1 MTAIFP
7 RYFVPFLLLP
17 LCLAGGAAASAGDV
31 SPGPEW
37 AKEFQNP
44 PNLFRPLQIIH
55 GFDNLVA
62 SRYPGHTLE
71 KEFLS
76 GLLQKAGQGGSS
88 SQPDLKDALR
98 EALRELAGAGLGGV
112 VCNVSFHDYLRD
124 ENQLKFFAL
133 ALEACRELGLRA
145 WIYDEEGYPSA
156 AAGGLVLEKNPAF
169 EAQELILTPAGDKPY
184 TIRPSYEGTHAC
196 NNFYMARRYPNLLD
210 PEATRTFVEVTH
222 NAYALVCQ
230 ADFGNMIEAFFT
242 DEPSLMACNLGM
254 LPESVRKNVRV
265 RDPLDPQIHREP
277 AVPWVRDL
285 PELFQKKYGYDL
297 LPKLP
302 SLFSGDNQ
310 SDKAVR
316 RDFWSLIADLVEQRF
331 FGTLEDWCGKRA
343 IASSGHILWEESLLY
358 HPALNGN
365 PLRNLQRMHI
375 PGIDVLSSNPS
386 QAFGGYAIT
395 TALAASAAR
404 LNGTRRVMSETSD
417 HSEQMSGR
425 SASLDEMRATA
436 AWQFAQ
442 GVTDLTLY
450 YGRNRAG
457 DEYKQY
463 GDFVGRLGA
472 LLTPARR
479 EARVALYYPVTDL
492 WAEYKPEAEPLSLD
506 RQSDVMKK
514 IVRAFPE
521 ICAQLTRAGIAFVL
535 VDPNHV
541 AQASIQGKQL
551 KIQNGVFD
559 ALLIPAVG
567 EIPADARTVMKRFQ
581 NAGGVLADSAK
592 AGWIDALKP
601 YQAAEV
607 KTETPGGL
615 WARFERDGETVLLF
629 VNTADT
635 AWNGTVDLPAGKGVR
650 RWNFA
655 EGIVQEVPAESLATG
670 SLKVTLRP
678 YESLALSWSE

>member
-1 MTAIFP
+1 MATH
-7 RYFVPFLLLP
+7 FLRLSWPLILTLLG
-17 LCLAGGAAASAGDV
+17 LAGGITAAAGDA
-31 SPGPEW
+31 SSGPEW
-37 AKEFQNP
+37 EKDFQNP
-44 PNLFRPLQIIH
+44 PNLYRPLQIIH

-62 SRYPGHTLE
+62 ARYPGHRLE
-71 KEFLS
+71 KEFLQD
-76 GLLQKAGQGGSS
+76 LLLKAGQGGDA

-98 EALRELAGAGLGGV
+98 EALRDLAGSGLGGV
-112 VCNVSFHDYLRD
+112 VCNVSFSDYLRD
-124 ENQLKFFAL
+124 ENQRKFFAL
-133 ALEACRELGLRA
+133 ALEVCRERGLRV

-156 AAGGLVLEKNPAF
+156 AAGGLVLERNPTF
-169 EAQELILTPAGDKPY
+169 EAQELILTPGEDKPY

-222 NAYALVCQ
+222 DVYARVSQAY
-230 ADFGNMIEAFFT
+230 FGNMIEAFFT

-254 LPESVRKNVRV
+254 LPENVRKNVRIK
-265 RDPLDPQIHREP
+265 DPLDPQVKRRP

-285 PELFQKKYGYDL
+285 PERFQEKYGYDL

-302 SLFSGDNQ
+302 SLFSGDSQ
-310 SDKAVR
+310 ADKTTR
-316 RDFWSLIADLVEQRF
+316 RDFWALIAELVEKRF
-331 FGTLEDWCGKRA
+331 FGRLEEWCQKHGL
-343 IASSGHILWEESLLY
+343 ASSGHILWEESLLY

-375 PGIDVLSSNPS
+375 PGIDVLSSSPA

-417 HSEQMSGR
+417 HSEQMNKR

-450 YGRNRAG
+450 YGRHRPG

-479 EARVALYYPVTDL
+479 VAQVALYYPVTDL

-506 RQSDVMKK
+506 RQSETMKK

-521 ICAQLTRAGIAFVL
+521 ICTQLTRAGIAFVL
-535 VDPNHV
+535 VDPEHV
-541 AQASIQGKQL
+541 AQAAVQGKQL
-551 KIQNGVFD
+551 MIQNGVFD

-567 EIPADARTVMKRFQ
+567 EIPDAARTVMERFKA
-581 NAGGVLADSAK
+581 AGGVVVDSAK
-592 AGWIDALKP
+592 SGWLETLKP
-601 YQAAEV
+601 FQAAEV
-607 KTETPGGL
+607 KTEMPGGL
-615 WARFERDGETVLLF
+615 WARFDREGETILLF

-635 AWNGTVDLPAGKGVR
+635 AWNGAVRLTAGKEIR

-655 EGIVQEVPAESLATG
+655 DG
-670 SLKVTLRP
+670 SLQDIPKENVENGVYHLPLKP
-678 YESLALSWSE
+678 YESVALSWRR

>member
-1 MTAIFP
+1 MTAIIP
-7 RYFVPFLLLP
+7 RIFVPLLLP
-17 LCLAGGAAASAGDV
+17 LCLAGGLVFAAEEA

-37 AKEFQNP
+37 EKEFQNP
-44 PNLFRPLQIIH
+44 PNLYRPLQIIH

-62 SRYPGHTLE
+62 ARYPGHTLE

-76 GLLQKAGQGGSS
+76 ELLQKAGQGGSS

-98 EALRELAGAGLGGV
+98 EALRDLAGSGLGGV
-112 VCNVSFHDYLRD
+112 VCNVAFSDYLHD

-133 ALEACRELGLRA
+133 ALEICRELGLRV

-169 EAQELILTPAGDKPY
+169 EAQELILTPGEDKPY

-210 PEATRTFVEVTH
+210 PEAMRTFVEVTH
-222 NAYALVCQ
+222 DAYARVCQ
-230 ADFGNMIEAFFT
+230 AYFGNLVEAFFT

-254 LPESVRKNVRV
+254 LPESVRKNVRIM
-265 RDPLDPQIHREP
+265 DPLDPQVKRLP
-277 AVPWVRDL
+277 AVPWVNGLPDL
-285 PELFQKKYGYDL
+285 FKKKYGYDL
-297 LPKLP
+297 LPKVA
-302 SLFSGDNQ
+302 SLFSGD
-310 SDKAVR
+310 SPADKTTR
-316 RDFWSLIADLVEQRF
+316 RDFWALTADLVEQRF
-331 FGTLEDWCGKRA
+331 FGLLEEWCQRHGV
-343 IASSGHILWEESLLY
+343 ASSGHILWEESLLY

-365 PLRNLQRMHI
+365 PLRNLQRMQI

-417 HSEQMSGR
+417 HSEQMNKR

-450 YGRNRAG
+450 YGRNRPG

-463 GDFVGRLGA
+463 ADFVGRLGA

-479 EARVALYYPVTDL
+479 AARVALYYPVTDL

-506 RQSDVMKK
+506 RQSETMQK

-541 AQASIQGKQL
+541 AQASIQGRQL

-567 EIPADARTVMKRFQ
+567 EIPADARTVMERFK
-581 NAGGVLADSAK
+581 NAGGAVVDTTGG
-592 AGWIDALKP
+592 GWLEALKP
-601 YQAAEV
+601 YPAAEV

-615 WARFERDGETVLLF
+615 WARFERGGEAILLF
-629 VNTADT
+629 VNTAASD
-635 AWNGTVDLPAGKGVR
+635 WNGMVSLPAGKVIR

-655 EGIVQEVPAESLATG
+655 AGSVQEVPAESLATG
-670 SLKVTLRP
+670 ALKVTLKP
-678 YESLALSWSE
+678 FESLALSWSE